1 MLFCGNIIKRGYHVV
16 DTITV
21 HDDADIRLAR
31 IVVPA
36 PHEWARE
43 QHFGMSFDEQQ
54 EVIFNT
60 LKAFQEPD

>member
-1 MLFCGNIIKRGYHVV
+1 MV

-31 IVVPA
+31 IVAPA
-36 PHEWARE
+36 PHEWTRE